1 MPVIKLRLGP
11 NHSPTQSS
19 FWKLWMLS
27 QQAKKLLAEAAGWLP
42 DWSWLFPSEIY
53 VAIVSWFFQTIFTS
67 SDRLQMQAGCEPL
80 QTMEHSVSFQHQSTY
95 SLLQFLRLAHVERG
109 KVCAK
114 MHKIDR
120 KLLQS
125 ETLGHPFISSTAS
138 IWNCIWNVV

>member
-1 MPVIKLRLGP
+1 MPVITSDLAQIIFLLKVPCGNFECFLNKPRSCWLRLLAGCLIDP
-11 NHSPTQSS
+11 DCFHLRLMWRLSLDS
-19 FWKLWMLS
+19 FKPF
-27 QQAKKLLAEAAGWLP
+27 LLQ
-42 DWSWLFPSEIY
+42 
-53 VAIVSWFFQTIFTS
+53 AIVYKC
-67 SDRLQMQAGCEPL
+67 QAGCEPL

-109 KVCAK
+109 KVCAN

-120 KLLQS
+120 TLVQS

>member
-1 MPVIKLRLGP
+1 MPVINLRLGA
-11 NHSPTQSS
+11 NHSPAQSS

-27 QQAKKLLAEAAGWLP
+27 QQAEKLLADAAGWLP

-67 SDRLQMQAGCEPL
+67 SDRLQMPSRMRTFAN
-80 QTMEHSVSFQHQSTY
+80 MEHSVSFQHQSTY
-95 SLLQFLRLAHVERG
+95 SLLQVLRLAHVERG

-120 KLLQS
+120 TLLQS